1 MKSKDYVDRNILFY
15 YLTEFLNNLLFFI
28 PIYVAFQNHY
38 LTLTQMGLLA
48 SVRYILMFLMELPT
62 GVFADLWGRRISC
75 AIGAIFDALGL
86 FLIVLMPS
94 SLWIVVGTLIRA
106 VGESAMSGANTA
118 LIYDTLKENNRE
130 EEYTTIATREGIF
143 TQIALIFATLVG
155 GFLYVISQTL
165 PFLFSGI
172 SIFVS
177 VFLYLNMKEPR
188 LDSTKYS
195 WSDYINNTKNGVKEL
210 FKNTYTRYLS
220 IYFMLIAGI
229 TWSWMTYI
237 NLVFINSLGFA
248 ESTQGII
255 LSSARIVNAVIIGFI
270 AIKIL
275 KFTRAYGAWIHPII
289 MGVGSLFA
297 LIPNPV
303 SNVIAIIPLMFAS
316 TLRFNLL
323 NKLTNE
329 VFDSRHR
336 ATSLSALNLL
346 MGIIYSI
353 IVAVSGPLV
362 ELTSPRWIY
371 FFTGILPLPLI
382 IYLAIKMKQSY
393 SFNKN
398 N

>member
-1 MKSKDYVDRNILFY
+1 MKLKNYVDRNILFY

-48 SVRYILMFLMELPT
+48 SIRYILMFLMELPT

-75 AIGAIFDALGL
+75 AIGATLDALGL

-94 SLWIVVGTLIRA
+94 NLWIIIGTLIRA
-106 VGESAMSGANTA
+106 VGQSAMSGANTA

-130 EEYTTIATREGIF
+130 EEYTTVAAREGIF
-143 TQIALIFATLVG
+143 TQIALITSTLLG
-155 GFLYVISQTL
+155 GFIYSITPTL
-165 PFLFSGI
+165 PFLFSGLSIFI
-172 SIFVS
+172 SIF
-177 VFLYLNMKEPR
+177 FYLNMKEPH
-188 LDSTKYS
+188 LDSIKYS
-195 WSDYINNTKNGVKEL
+195 WSGYINNTKNGIKEL

-220 IYFMLIAGI
+220 IYFMLVAGI

-237 NLVFINSLGFA
+237 NLVFINGLGFS

-255 LSSARIVNAVIIGFI
+255 LSLARIVNALIIGFI

-275 KFTRAYGAWIHPII
+275 KFTRTYGAWIHPVI
-289 MGVGSLFA
+289 MGVGSLLA

-303 SNVIAIIPLMFAS
+303 LNVIAIIPLMFAS
-316 TLRFNLL
+316 SLRFNLL

-353 IVAVSGPLV
+353 IVAVSGPLA
-362 ELTSPRWIY
+362 ESTNPRWIY
-371 FFTGILPLPLI
+371 FFTGIIPLPLI
-382 IYLAIKMKQSY
+382 VYLAIKMKQNY
-393 SFNKN
+393 SFNKSI
-398 N
+398 